1 MKLPNTPATNPY
13 HACPACGLL
22 CDDLLLDP
30 SSLSPAT
37 TCQKGQGFF
46 AAALASQ
53 NSSPSLAGKSCDLNT
68 AVQAAAA
75 ILSSSQQALFAGLG
89 TEVQGMRAILGLAE
103 KCHATLDHMHS
114 EASVRNTL
122 AMQNSGWQTTTLSEV
137 KNRADLIVAIGTDIV
152 SSHPRFFEKLV
163 WNADSLFNK
172 GKPSVVYLGVDVGVD
187 VGVDAA
193 DTTAGMAPDGTVATT
208 IAADKASLPEILNAL
223 NALSQP
229 GNTLSKL
236 ADTALIAGVPVAS
249 LKLVIEKIQ
258 AADYAV
264 LVWSASKLDYPHAEL
279 SVQSITQWI
288 AKLNESKRV
297 AGLSLNSGDGDTSI
311 NQTCTWLSGYPARS
325 RFLAD
330 HVSYDTQQFSSAQ
343 QLKSCDALLW
353 VSTFNAHQ
361 PPSYPGPIIAI
372 GHPNTQFERPPEV
385 FIPVGVPGVDAA
397 GTLFRMD
404 GSIALPLKKCRDS
417 NLPRLADVIRQ
428 IEAAL
433 N

>member
-1 MKLPNTPATNPY
+1 MNLSNTASTSSH

-22 CDDLLLDP
+22 CDDLVVDP
-30 SSLSPAT
+30 TSGLSPAT
-37 TCQKGQGFF
+37 PCKKAQRFF
-46 AAALASQ
+46 AAALVVS
-53 NSSPSLAGKSCDLNT
+53 NSSPSLAGKACDLNT
-68 AVQAAAA
+68 AVQAAAD
-75 ILSSSQQALFAGLG
+75 ILSTSQQALFAGLG
-89 TEVQGMRAILGLAE
+89 TEVQGMRALLSLAE
-103 KCHATLDHMHS
+103 KCQATLDHMHS

-172 GKPSVVYLGVDVGVD
+172 GKPSVVYLGVDKADTAALVV
-187 VGVDAA
+187 AA
-193 DTTAGMAPDGTVATT
+193 DQAR
-208 IAADKASLPEILNAL
+208 LPEILNAL
-223 NALSQP
+223 NALSQADSR
-229 GNTLSKL
+229 LSKL
-236 ADTALIAGVPVAS
+236 DDTALIGGVPLAS
-249 LKLVIEKIQ
+249 LKRILEKIQ
-258 AADYAV
+258 AAEYAV
-264 LVWSASKLDYPHAEL
+264 LVWSASQLDYPHAEL
-279 SVQSITQWI
+279 TVQSITQWI
-288 AKLNESKRV
+288 AQLNESKRV
-297 AGLSLNSGDGDTSI
+297 AGLSLNAGDGDISI
-311 NQTCTWLSGYPARS
+311 NQTCTWLSGYPSRS

-330 HVSYDTQQFSSAQ
+330 HLSYDTQQFSSAQ

-361 PPSYPGPIIAI
+361 PPAYAGPIIAI

-385 FIPVGVPGVDAA
+385 FIPVGVPGVDNT

-417 NLPRLADVIRQ
+417 HLPRLDHVIRQ